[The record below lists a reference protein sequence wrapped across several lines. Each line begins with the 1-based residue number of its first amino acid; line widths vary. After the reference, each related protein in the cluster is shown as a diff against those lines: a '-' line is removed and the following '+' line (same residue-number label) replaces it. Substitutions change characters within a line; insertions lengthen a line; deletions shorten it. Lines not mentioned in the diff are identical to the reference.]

1 METLVK
7 LAWLALVLIHASPS
21 AVAFSPS
28 LLKKLYGAD
37 PSGGLGM
44 LLTHRGVLFFAVLV
58 VAALAIFHTSARQ
71 AASVVAA
78 ISMVGF
84 LVVYARG
91 GAPAGPL
98 RTIAW
103 VDLVGL
109 VPLLVVAYDA
119 WLGAGSV
126 KQ

>member
-1 METLVK
+1 VEVLVK

-37 PSGGLGM
+37 PSGALGM
-44 LLTHRGVLFFAVLV
+44 LLTHRGVLFVAVLA
-58 VAALAIFHTSARQ
+58 VAALAIVNHQARQ
-71 AASVVAA
+71 AASLVVA
-78 ISMVGF
+78 ISMMGF
-84 LVVYARG
+84 LVVYWRG
-91 GAPAGPL
+91 GMPAGPL

-109 VPLLVVAYDA
+109 VPLLLVAYDA
-119 WLGAGSV
+119 WFRQGGAVG
-126 KQ
+126 

>member
-1 METLVK
+1 VEVLVK

-28 LLKKLYGAD
+28 LLQKLYGTNPTGA
-37 PSGGLGM
+37 LGM
-44 LLTHRGVLFFAVLV
+44 LLTHRGVLFLAVLA
-58 VAALAIFHTSARQ
+58 VAALAIFSHQARQ
-71 AASVVAA
+71 AASVVLA

-84 LVVYARG
+84 LVVYWRG
-91 GAPAGPL
+91 GMPTGPL

-109 VPLLVVAYDA
+109 VPLLWVAHDA
-119 WLGAGSV
+119 WFRQGRGV
-126 KQ
+126 G